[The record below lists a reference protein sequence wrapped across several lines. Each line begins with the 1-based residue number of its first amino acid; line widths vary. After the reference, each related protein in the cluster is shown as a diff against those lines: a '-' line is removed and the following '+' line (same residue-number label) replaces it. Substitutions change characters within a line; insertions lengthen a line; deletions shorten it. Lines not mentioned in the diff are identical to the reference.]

1 MKITITISIIF
12 LCIVQG
18 YSQEI
23 PNIDSLRVEYFNSK
37 STTGIITVAAST
49 VSVLTYI
56 AVSDFPEEEGKLK
69 ADEFFEGMGVGLT
82 SFILIDWI
90 IKPIHRRRVCKKLG
104 IPVALAKKWDKEAR
118 DGLPYSRS

>member
-1 MKITITISIIF
+1 MKIAIASILIF
-12 LCIVQG
+12 LGITQG
-18 YSQEI
+18 YSQEAS
-23 PNIDSLRVEYFNSK
+23 NIDSLRIEYFKSK
-37 STTGIITVAAST
+37 STAGIITVSAST
-49 VSVLTYI
+49 ASVLTYI

-90 IKPIHRRRVCKKLG
+90 IKPIHRKRICKKLG

>member
-1 MKITITISIIF
+1 MKITIAISIIF
-12 LCIVQG
+12 LCIIQG

-23 PNIDSLRVEYFNSK
+23 PNIDSLRVEYFKSK

-49 VSVLTYI
+49 ASVLTYI

-90 IKPIHRRRVCKKLG
+90 IKPIHRKRVCKKLG
-104 IPVALAKKWDKEAR
+104 IPVDLAKKWDKEAR